1 MTESQLPRE
10 LPPIASPAPA
20 LPRNTRITPASAS
33 NGPTNPNATR
43 EITSITAPNNTSET
57 PRTQF
62 SPRERNFAGLYNP
75 RAPHKTKITLIPN
88 HPSDRRLKKMC
99 PVSPSHT
106 TSPPKKTNSSSTITR
121 KNRSVESK
129 APPG

>member
-1 MTESQLPRE
+1 
-10 LPPIASPAPA
+10 
-20 LPRNTRITPASAS
+20 
-33 NGPTNPNATR
+33 
-43 EITSITAPNNTSET
+43 
-57 PRTQF
+57 
-62 SPRERNFAGLYNP
+62 
-75 RAPHKTKITLIPN
+75 
-88 HPSDRRLKKMC
+88 MC